1 MYRTLDLTSYY
12 RYADQEAIDTDEKTD
27 KGLFWTVNHGIL
39 EGLKKGH
46 EVHARGK
53 PLNNRDELS
62 QSRLFLL
69 ADDDVLASVAEGAF
83 VMKCI
88 VGLLQ
93 PRVDDTE
100 ETRHD
105 AAPQADGGAR
115 ILARNLSH
123 RLLLNV
129 VPSATGMPSGG
140 ATGFRV
146 YPSFGVGIAVGAGA
160 GTVLR
165 KGASALGTLV
175 PLKTILELRDNLSLG
190 LAYITRAPTR
200 VTNDVVN
207 VARALA
213 GDDAAKN
220 LPHLRR
226 CSKPSDLPP
235 HLKSQFMNEDNG
247 KNAHTGK
254 SNFLY
259 IMLGLKDEIPY
270 EDLVRGLST
279 IDAIRDDIFVGV
291 VPVPLLAPTSQV
303 QANMW
308 SQQFWQTVYRKNN
321 PLGPHP
327 SNICRTTTTVSR
339 DASVWMTLAHQ
350 IAKKSQEAGYGEP
363 IGAVI
368 IRRTVPGKADAGRV
382 TAVKEDVT
390 APEATQSASVAAGSL
405 NGDALNSEA
414 LTSDGGNTPSMCI
427 DDNDNQI
434 ESAEGGNLNA
444 GGIGPGVQY
453 ADTPEFDTE
462 TKETAQ
468 IVAIAADA
476 RWHQQEKI
484 GHTGN
489 PMAHA
494 ALRAISMV
502 AQKLVRAENRPP
514 STAQVMEFEAFQ
526 DRPLLDDEQ
535 TVFEAEHPCP
545 DGYLCHELELYM
557 THEPCTMCAMAILH
571 SRMGRIVFRHRMP
584 LTGGMCSEDRGND
597 LCGADESCTQGP
609 CGGGQGLGL
618 HWRKELN
625 WSMLGW
631 EWENDEAERLVVN
644 PHLHA

>member
-1 MYRTLDLTSYY
+1 MSDSMTEVVETLDPVS
-12 RYADQEAIDTDEKTD
+12 RRI
-27 KGLFWTVNHGIL
+27 I
-39 EGLKKGH
+39 
-46 EVHARGK
+46 
-53 PLNNRDELS
+53 P
-62 QSRLFLL
+62 QS
-69 ADDDVLASVAEGAF
+69 
-83 VMKCI
+83 I
-88 VGLLQ
+88 
-93 PRVDDTE
+93 
-100 ETRHD
+100 H
-105 AAPQADGGAR
+105 
-115 ILARNLSH
+115 
-123 RLLLNV
+123 
-129 VPSATGMPSGG
+129 
-140 ATGFRV
+140 
-146 YPSFGVGIAVGAGA
+146 
-160 GTVLR
+160 
-165 KGASALGTLV
+165 LGTLV

-190 LAYITRAPTR
+190 LA
-200 VTNDVVN
+200 

-235 HLKSQFMNEDNG
+235 HLKSQFMNEENG

-279 IDAIRDDIFVGV
+279 IDAIRDDIFVGI

-363 IGAVI
+363 IGAVV
-368 IRRTVPGKADAGRV
+368 IRRTAPGKADAGRA
-382 TAVKEDVT
+382 TTVKEDVT
-390 APEATQSASVAAGSL
+390 APEATQSASVATGSL
-405 NGDALNSEA
+405 NGDTPNSEV
-414 LTSDGGNTPSMCI
+414 LMSDGGNTPSMCI
-427 DDNDNQI
+427 DDNDNQT
-434 ESAEGGNLNA
+434 ESVEGGNLNA
-444 GGIGPGVQY
+444 GGIGPDAQD
-453 ADTPEFDTE
+453 ADTPEFDAE

-584 LTGGMCSEDRGND
+584 LTGGMCSEDRSND
-597 LCGADESCTQGP
+597 LCGADTSCTQGP

>member
-1 MYRTLDLTSYY
+1 MRGQSPRPSAALP
-12 RYADQEAIDTDEKTD
+12 
-27 KGLFWTVNHGIL
+27 WTNCTRSTTTAGAGG
-39 EGLKKGH
+39 E
-46 EVHARGK
+46 
-53 PLNNRDELS
+53 PLNNLDELS
-62 QSRLFLL
+62 QSRLFFL
-69 ADDDVLASVAEGAF
+69 ADDDALVSVAEGEFA
-83 VMKCI
+83 MEP
-88 VGLLQ
+88 LNLW
-93 PRVDDTE
+93 VDSIE

-105 AAPQADGGAR
+105 AVLQADDGAR
-115 ILARNLSH
+115 ILARNFSH
-123 RLLLNV
+123 RLLLNI
-129 VPSATGMPSGG
+129 VPSTTGTPSGG

-146 YPSFGVGIAVGAGA
+146 YPPFGAGIAV
-160 GTVLR
+160 
-165 KGASALGTLV
+165 SAMSDSMTEVVETLDPVSRQIIPQSIHLGTLV

-190 LAYITRAPTR
+190 LAYVTRAPTR

-235 HLKSQFMNEDNG
+235 HLKSQFMNEENG

-279 IDAIRDDIFVGV
+279 IDAIRDDIFVGI

-368 IRRTVPGKADAGRV
+368 IRRTVPGKADGGRA
-382 TAVKEDVT
+382 TPVKEDAT
-390 APEATQSASVAAGSL
+390 APEATQSASVAARSL
-405 NGDALNSEA
+405 NGHTPNSEA
-414 LTSDGGNTPSMCI
+414 PMSDGGNTPSMCI
-427 DDNDNQI
+427 DDSDNQT
-434 ESAEGGNLNA
+434 ESVEGGNLNA
-444 GGIGPGVQY
+444 CGIRPGVQD
-453 ADTPEFDTE
+453 ADTPKFDAE

-502 AQKLVRAENRPP
+502 AQKLVRAEDRPP

-597 LCGADESCTQGP
+597 LCGADASCTQGP